1 MKTLTQEDKEK
12 IKEIISFQLD
22 IVPEEI
28 QDESTFKDLGMDS
41 IDELELFFE
50 IEKTFDCNIS
60 EQLQNDAT
68 IVSDIYDCLSYSL

>member
-22 IVPEEI
+22 IIPEQI
-28 QDESTFKDLGMDS
+28 QDESTLKDLGMDS
-41 IDELELFFE
+41 IDELEMFFE

-60 EQLQNDAT
+60 DSLQEN
-68 IVSDIYDCLSYSL
+68 INCVSDIYDCLSNSL